1 MFVIIYGNFKMFKIK
16 SLMRFVNN
24 SKNLLAVTF
33 AGSLVFLGS
42 QMLDYW
48 ALDSAMWTMAILI
61 MAVLA
66 VRPILEN

>member
-1 MFVIIYGNFKMFKIK
+1 MFKIK